1 MDLTSIFNQYLRYK
15 DIPELVLQK
24 SDDTLEYFWK
34 TNEPNFKM
42 PVDVRIGKNII
53 RLHATTEIQKSD
65 FVIKNLNEVVVQR
78 KKFFIKVNLK

>member
-1 MDLTSIFNQYLRYK
+1 
-15 DIPELVLQK
+15 
-24 SDDTLEYFWK
+24 
-34 TNEPNFKM
+34 M